1 MTHSRKQDRKK
12 RSYPAR
18 DQENQT
24 ALFRAL
30 DEFPKFEE
38 LHRIV
43 APLLNLPESLAGLW
57 RVLENLPSILDA
69 GRRWDPDYA
78 KYFDVIDIWVGMV
91 SQIPNDHSFRSLEIL
106 SKVNEGKDKA
116 GRFYI
121 SPPFTGIIDSC
132 PVWAVLWFISGT
144 LSGNMT
150 SASRTDAFRSLQALL
165 LCIHIHLRNH
175 LAAGLPYNSHRISE
189 AGLLLRKIHLPER
202 GKQLDRW
209 IQSNDIPAAYKF
221 FKKQHESGAKAFR
234 QGYGAFADLLNDVYF
249 LGFDSVFRERELDPS
264 RLRAGTTRKVRESS
278 WLIYEDHSLY
288 WVAQDNAKHTPRE
301 VFKPNLVEFEGPGA
315 EEIEAI
321 IEAGALPVEFA
332 TPAGLLLQTDDFL
345 DPPENDNSQRCL
357 PPLTTL
363 YAAARGRCRNEVM
376 RAQEFTT
383 RLNRPHL
390 PLLVRIFR
398 SLQDFLTEPSVENQS
413 AKDFELLRETVR
425 LCAVCIAT
433 GSTAAEAIHMV
444 EFTTVNKLPDEWKI
458 AYSPIHRVWLRP
470 YPVPVRNPLA
480 ETVLAN
486 VVNVHPRIALSD
498 VWSVGARLGDAVNG
512 RWFSHRAS
520 MYEEVFKNVI
530 RPKLLVNGVHSDWA
544 QLGAL
549 AELMPA
555 WFGGAEEGEL
565 LRNSAIF
572 GRDAPQSDVQAHY
585 VALDRKRLDIY
596 YVRMMRDLW
605 LRLSD
610 NGYAANGKLFFH
622 VQTAEIDHSLTGNDW
637 APTSTHIKALVV
649 KLRERI
655 QHKSAPSL
663 YEHHNLVV
671 AYLGIGLSIAS
682 ACRDVRTPIL
692 DLTLIDQETG
702 FLPMQE
708 KDRSD
713 GSHARLVWIPP
724 IIRAAVD
731 SYLTYLRGLWAVM
744 PLDEPLEI
752 VVPATKMRDRQAFGA
767 DEFSLSLQKTLF
779 FFDRSETRWQ
789 ASEFSG
795 KKLKALVDG
804 ILPGHWPIPN
814 AGRHLA
820 ATFLF
825 NAEDSFATIIKTL
838 MGHWY
843 LGESAWAPDSAF
855 DPYRYREAVSPVIN
869 SMLEEVDFQAIE
881 F

>member
-1 MTHSRKQDRKK
+1 MNHPRKQDRKK

-24 ALFRAL
+24 ALLRAL
-30 DEFPKFEE
+30 ELPELEE
-38 LHRIV
+38 LHHIV

-69 GRRWDPDYA
+69 GRRWDPDFA
-78 KYFDVIDIWVGMV
+78 NHFDGIDFWIGMV
-91 SQIPNDHSFRSLEIL
+91 NQIPKDHSFRSIEIL
-106 SKVNEGKDKA
+106 SKVNEGKDDK
-116 GRFYI
+116 GHFYI

-132 PVWAVLWFISGT
+132 PVWSVLWFSSGT
-144 LSGNMT
+144 LPDNMT
-150 SASRTDAFRSLQALL
+150 FSSRADAFRSLQALL
-165 LCIHIHLRNH
+165 LCIHIHLRHH
-175 LAAGLPYNSHRISE
+175 LVAGLPYNSHRISE
-189 AGLLLRKIHLPER
+189 AGLLLRKIHLPEH

-209 IQSNDIPAAYKF
+209 VQSNDIPAAYEF

-249 LGFDSVFRERELDPS
+249 LGFDSVFRERELNPS
-264 RLRAGTTRKVRESS
+264 RLRAGTTRKVRGESS
-278 WLIYEDHSLY
+278 WCIYEDHSLY
-288 WVAQDNAKHTPRE
+288 WEAQGNAKRTPRE
-301 VFKPNLVEFEGPGA
+301 VFKSSLVELEGPGA

-321 IEAGALPVEFA
+321 FEAGALPDEFA

-345 DPPENDNSQRCL
+345 DPPENDNNERCL
-357 PPLTTL
+357 PPLATL
-363 YAAARGRCRNEVM
+363 YVAARGRYRNEVM
-376 RAQEFTT
+376 RAQVFTT
-383 RLNRPHL
+383 RLSRPHL
-390 PLLVRIFR
+390 PLFVRIFR
-398 SLQDFLTEPSVENQS
+398 SLQDFLTEPSENQS

-458 AYSPIHRVWLRP
+458 AYSPIYRVWLRP

-486 VVNVHPRIALSD
+486 VVTVHPRIALSD
-498 VWSVGARLGDAVNG
+498 VWSVGARLSDAING
-512 RWFSHRAS
+512 CWFRHRAS
-520 MYEEVFKNVI
+520 MYEEVFKKVI
-530 RPKLLVNGVHSDWA
+530 RPKLLANGVHSDWA
-544 QLGAL
+544 QLDAL

-572 GRDAPQSDVQAHY
+572 GRDAPQSDIQAHY
-585 VALDRKRLDIY
+585 VALDRKCLDIY

-610 NGYAANGKLFFH
+610 NGYAANGKLFFQ
-622 VQTAEIDHSLTGNDW
+622 VQTAEIDHSLTGNNW
-637 APTSTHIKALVV
+637 APTSAHIKALVV

-663 YEHHNLVV
+663 YEHHNLIV
-671 AYLGIGLSIAS
+671 AYLGIGLSIAT

-702 FLPMQE
+702 FMPMQE

-724 IIRAAVD
+724 MICAAVD
-731 SYLTYLRGLWAVM
+731 SYLTYLRGLWAVL

-752 VVPATKMRDRQAFGA
+752 VVSATKFRDRQMLGA
-767 DEFSLSLQKTLF
+767 DKFILSLQKTLF
-779 FFDRSETRWQ
+779 FFDRGEVRWL
-789 ASEFSG
+789 AGEFTG
-795 KKLKALVDG
+795 KKLKTLLDG
-804 ILPGHWPIPN
+804 VLPDHWPIPN
-814 AGRHLA
+814 AGRHHA
-820 ATFLF
+820 GTSLF

-838 MGHWY
+838 MGHWHI
-843 LGESAWAPDSAF
+843 GESAWSPDSAF
-855 DPYRYREAVSPVIN
+855 DPYRYRESIGPIVN
-869 SMLEEVDFQAIE
+869 SMLEDIDFQAIA